1 MGRSWALGRRVF
13 FAMDPETAHGVA
25 QRLLALPLPWKR
37 VGGVPDEPELRTSL
51 AGIPIRN
58 PVGLAAGFDKTCRRL
73 DSLGKLGFGYVVG
86 GTVTLRGRAG
96 NPRPRMVR
104 ERERDALVN
113 AMGLP
118 NPGAE
123 AVARTLARSPRTAP
137 RIISVADEAIEDALG
152 TVERVET
159 YADAIELNAS
169 CPNVSW
175 GRDRDNEAHLRALVA
190 GIRERSAKP
199 VFVKLPPFATATE
212 REVVLALARIAQ
224 ETGAKGLTCG
234 NSRPV
239 TDARLAVGEGGL
251 SGRPLWDRTPHSVA
265 EVVEA
270 TGGEVVVNACGGIF
284 TPDDA
289 AVCIE
294 AGAASAQVY
303 TALVYEGPRLVGELC
318 RGLLARA
325 SDANGAPGGAGG
337 DGRAPR
343 VRPGGPVRT

>member
-1 MGRSWALGRRVF
+1 
-13 FAMDPETAHGVA
+13 
-25 QRLLALPLPWKR
+25 
-37 VGGVPDEPELRTSL
+37 
-51 AGIPIRN
+51 
-58 PVGLAAGFDKTCRRL
+58 
-73 DSLGKLGFGYVVG
+73 
-86 GTVTLRGRAG
+86 
-96 NPRPRMVR
+96 
-104 ERERDALVN
+104 
-113 AMGLP
+113 MGLP
-118 NPGAE
+118 NPGAD
-123 AVARTLARSPRTAP
+123 AVARTLTSSPRTAP

-159 YADAIELNAS
+159 YADAIELNVS

-190 GIRERSAKP
+190 GIRERTAKP

-284 TPDDA
+284 TSDDA
-289 AVCIE
+289 AACID
-294 AGAASAQVY
+294 AGAASVQVY

-325 SDANGAPGGAGG
+325 SDGNGASGGAGG